1 MEQEIFNKEKA
12 LEMVDN
18 DEDLLKILLDAF
30 LETEFDINTLVKL
43 INEKKYD
50 EAASYTH
57 RVKGAGRQIA
67 ALRIAKSGQAL
78 EDVLRRKTSGNIKEL
93 VTQFNEDYKV
103 TFNELKKL
111 V

>member
-1 MEQEIFNKEKA
+1 MELEIFNRSKA

-18 DEDLLKILLDAF
+18 DEELLNILLSAF
-30 LETEFDINTLVKL
+30 LETEFNINHLVAL
-43 INEKKYD
+43 INDKKYE

-67 ALRIAKSGQAL
+67 ALRIAASGQAL

-93 VTQFNEDYKV
+93 VHQFNEDYKV
-103 TFNELKKL
+103 TFTALKNL
-111 V
+111 S